1 MIEPIQKDADHRK
14 WNEYPGVQ
22 LTTNAVQTY
31 TEEETPDYWYIWV
44 QPGINATVK
53 VYPNGAGASGFNF
66 PLASSGFACYPGRAR
81 SITIVGGGP
90 SPVSVYVIAASADFP
105 PVQFR

>member
-53 VYPNGAGASGFNF
+53 VYPNGAGASGRIG
-66 PLASSGFACYPGRAR
+66 SSSSPFDQPPQKPGA
-81 SITIVGGGP
+81 GGMSKP
-90 SPVSVYVIAASADFP
+90 SCRRTPSG
-105 PVQFR
+105 